1 MGTVVEMYPG
11 ALDEVGPDV
20 VVAPDKILD
29 NNKGLYKKVFIVG
42 VNESDELILSGSH
55 SIQEMYV
62 HLGLSMREI
71 EDRVTG
77 KK

>member
-20 VVAPDKILD
+20 VIDPDKVLE
-29 NNKGLYKKVFIVG
+29 NNKGIYKKVFLVG
-42 VNESDELILSGSH
+42 VDLGDELVLSSSH
-55 SIQEMYV
+55 SAQEMYV
-62 HLGLSMREI
+62 HLGLAMREI